1 MAVKQRRIA
10 LTWMLLFVAAVGRGA
25 MAQGAEPAV
34 VRVGALGVISDAGLY
49 VAMERGYFQDEG
61 IRVDLQVFGSGAKM
75 IPALVAGELDAAGG
89 TAAAGLY
96 NAVASGM
103 DFRVVAD
110 KGQNRP
116 GHEFTT
122 LVVRKDLLDSG
133 AVKSMADL
141 KGRRI
146 ALLPGQGVV
155 TQYLLGRTL
164 EHAGIPWNGVDRV
177 DIAAPNQVTL
187 LANRQVDAAV
197 TAEPFGA
204 RAERVGAARRYPVG
218 EEVKALGRLQVAVF
232 MYSGKFIAERRDVA
246 RRWMRAYV
254 KGLHFVHEKG
264 VKNEEVI
271 GALTQHVR
279 ATPEDIRASWPPY
292 LSPDGRPDVAS
303 LAAQQEWYLK
313 MGMVE
318 RKVPIEK
325 VVDLSF
331 LP

>member
-1 MAVKQRRIA
+1 MRLRGMVVLAAA
-10 LTWMLLFVAAVGRGA
+10 LVVTA
-25 MAQGAEPAV
+25 MAGPGPAAYGAEPVV
-34 VRVGALGVISDAGLY
+34 VRVGVLGVISDAGLY

-61 IRVDLQVFGSGAKM
+61 IRVGLQVFGSGAKM
-75 IPALVAGELDAAGG
+75 VPALVAGELDAAGG

-96 NAVASGM
+96 NAIASGM
-103 DFRVVAD
+103 DFKVVAD

-133 AVKSMADL
+133 AVKSVADL

-155 TQYLLGRTL
+155 TQYILGRTL
-164 EHAGIPWNGVDRV
+164 EHAGIPWNGVERV

-197 TAEPFGA
+197 TVEPFAA
-204 RAERVGAARRYPVG
+204 RAERAGAARRYPVG
-218 EEVKALGRLQVAVF
+218 EEVKALERTQAAVF
-232 MYSGKFIAERRDVA
+232 MYSGKFLAGRRDVA
-246 RRWMRAYV
+246 GRWMQAYV
-254 KGLHFVHEKG
+254 RGLRFVNEKG
-264 VKNEEVI
+264 IKSDEVI
-271 GALTQHVR
+271 GMLTKHVR
-279 ATPEDIRASWPPY
+279 ASAEDIRASWPPY
-292 LSPDGRPDVAS
+292 LAPDGRPDVAS
-303 LAAQQEWYLK
+303 LVAQQEWYLK

-318 RKVPIEK
+318 KRVPIEK

>member
-1 MAVKQRRIA
+1 MVV
-10 LTWMLLFVAAVGRGA
+10 LGVGLVVAAMASLGPA
-25 MAQGAEPAV
+25 AQGAEPVV
-34 VRVGALGVISDAGLY
+34 VRVGVLGVISDAGVY

-96 NAVASGM
+96 NAIASGM
-103 DFRVVAD
+103 DFKVVAD

-133 AVKSMADL
+133 AFKSVADL
-141 KGRRI
+141 RGRRI

-155 TQYLLGRTL
+155 TQYILGRTL
-164 EHAGIPWNGVDRV
+164 EHAGIPWNGVERV

-197 TAEPFGA
+197 TAEPFAA
-204 RAERVGAARRYPVG
+204 RAERVGAARRYPMG
-218 EEVKALGRLQVAVF
+218 EEVKALERTQAAVF
-232 MYSGKFIAERRDVA
+232 MYSGKFIAGRRDVA
-246 RRWMRAYV
+246 RRWMNAYV
-254 KGLHFVHEKG
+254 KGLRFVHEKG
-264 VKNEEVI
+264 IKSDEVI
-271 GALTQHVR
+271 GMLTKHVR
-279 ATPEDIRASWPPY
+279 ATAEDIRASSPPY
-292 LSPDGRPDVAS
+292 LAPDGRPDVAS

-318 RKVPIEK
+318 KKVPIEK

>member
-1 MAVKQRRIA
+1 VVLAAGLVVAGMAS
-10 LTWMLLFVAAVGRGA
+10 LGPAAH
-25 MAQGAEPAV
+25 GAEPVV
-34 VRVGALGVISDAGLY
+34 VRVGVLGVISDAGVY

-96 NAVASGM
+96 NAIASGM
-103 DFRVVAD
+103 DFKVVAD

-133 AVKSMADL
+133 AFKSVADL
-141 KGRRI
+141 RGRRI

-155 TQYLLGRTL
+155 TQYILGRAL
-164 EHAGIPWNGVDRV
+164 EHAGIPWNGVERV

-187 LANRQVDAAV
+187 LMNKQVDAAV
-197 TAEPFGA
+197 TAEPFAA

-218 EEVKALGRLQVAVF
+218 EEVKALERTQAAVF
-232 MYSGKFIAERRDVA
+232 MYSGKFIAGRRDVA
-246 RRWMRAYV
+246 RRWMTAYV
-254 KGLHFVHEKG
+254 KGLRFVNEKG
-264 VKNEEVI
+264 IKSDEVI
-271 GALTQHVR
+271 GMLTKHVR
-279 ATPEDIRASWPPY
+279 ATAEDIRASSPPY
-292 LSPDGRPDVAS
+292 LAPDGRPDVAS

-318 RKVPIEK
+318 KKVLIEK